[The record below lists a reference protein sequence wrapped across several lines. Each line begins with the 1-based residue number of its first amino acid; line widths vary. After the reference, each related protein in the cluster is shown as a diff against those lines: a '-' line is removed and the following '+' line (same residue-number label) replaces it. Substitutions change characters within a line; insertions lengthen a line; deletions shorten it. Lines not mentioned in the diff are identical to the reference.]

1 MNEKTFIKENTLTLE
16 NRNHLVVSG
25 VEKVISFSPTCVC
38 FVAMNANC
46 VIQGEQLQ
54 AEKLDVDNGILE
66 LFGIVNQ
73 IKYETKKEKIPFLK
87 RIFK

>member
-38 FVAMNANC
+38 FVAMANN
-46 VIQGEQLQ
+46 VQIQGEQMQ
-54 AEKLDVDNGILE
+54 AEKLDVENGVLE
-66 LFGIVNQ
+66 LYGIINQ
-73 IKYETKKEKIPFLK
+73 IKYETKKEKTSFLK

>member
-25 VEKVISFSPTCVC
+25 VEKVISFSPTAVC
-38 FVAMNANC
+38 FVAMSCN
-46 VIQGEQLQ
+46 VQVFGEQMQ
-54 AEKLDVDNGILE
+54 AEKLDVENGVLE

-73 IKYETKKEKIPFLK
+73 IKYETKKEKIPFMK